1 MKLALD
7 RSVIHVNP
15 VLNRKPVRFKKAA
28 TSCK

>member
-7 RSVIHVNP
+7 KSVIQIKP
-15 VLNRKPVRFKKAA
+15 VLNRKPVRFKKTA